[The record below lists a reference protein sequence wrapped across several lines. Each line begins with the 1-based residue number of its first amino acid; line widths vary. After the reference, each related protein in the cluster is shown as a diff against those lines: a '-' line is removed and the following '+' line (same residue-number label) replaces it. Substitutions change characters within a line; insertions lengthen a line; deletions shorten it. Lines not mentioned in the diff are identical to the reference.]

1 VSNRLDPEEA
11 LAGPLY
17 LVAALLVVIP
27 LADFLL
33 SVPPSEFS
41 NVQWRFAAVGLLAGF
56 MLTPVLGLAMALV
69 VAAVLEHYRV
79 QRWLVAVSL
88 LMATVLIAL
97 SLGFVLDMLQV
108 RASVPDE
115 GRAAFTNAWTR
126 AILKHALAATAFAYL
141 GLRARRMIPE
151 RTRQR
156 TPKTV
161 HVVSK

>member
-17 LVAALLVVIP
+17 LVAGLLIVIP
-27 LADFLL
+27 LADFVL
-33 SVPPSEFS
+33 SVPPGEFS
-41 NVQWRFAAVGLLAGF
+41 NVQWRFAAVGLLSSY

-69 VAAVLEHYRV
+69 VAAFLKQYRA
-79 QRWLVAVSL
+79 QRWLVAATLS
-88 LMATVLIAL
+88 MATVLVAL
-97 SLGFVLDMLQV
+97 SLGFALDMLQV

-115 GRAAFTNAWTR
+115 GLAAFSNAWIR
-126 AILKHALAATAFAYL
+126 AILKHALAATAFAYM

-156 TPKTV
+156 APKTV